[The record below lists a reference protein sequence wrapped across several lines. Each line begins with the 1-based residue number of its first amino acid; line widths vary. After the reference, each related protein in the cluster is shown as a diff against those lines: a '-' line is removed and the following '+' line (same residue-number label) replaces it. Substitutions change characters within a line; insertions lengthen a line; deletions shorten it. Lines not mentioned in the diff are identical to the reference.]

1 MTGPRMPSAAAP
13 GPGVVRLLRWASVAG
28 LLAVVVDATLLA
40 TGVIRWPIALALL
53 LAVEVPLLIVAAVLH
68 VLVYRRA
75 RGAGADRGDGWD
87 ALLTVNP
94 VLRLVQVETGHVVG
108 LPRDLWTV
116 ARGRHRGPDR
126 FGYASGT
133 HAMPVCLTV
142 LLALETAVVHLVVP
156 WPWLRLVLLVLNL
169 YAVLLVCSVL
179 VGRVAHP
186 HRIVG
191 EVLHLQFGRHTVA
204 EVPVSTLTGE
214 ILPRREHTWLAVDGS
229 DDGEGPVV
237 LHLANQFGTNVRL
250 VPAQPV
256 SIRVPRTLG
265 PDQRHTMT
273 ELHLVADAPQALLA
287 ALQRA
292 RQDARLSWAGSPG
305 DQESG

>member
-1 MTGPRMPSAAAP
+1 M
-13 GPGVVRLLRWASVAG
+13 VRLLRWASVAG
-28 LLAVVVDATLLA
+28 LVAVAVDATLLA
-40 TGVIRWPIALALL
+40 TGVIGWPTALVLL
-53 LAVEVPLLIVAAVLH
+53 VAVEVPLLIVAAILH

-75 RGAGADRGDGWD
+75 RSAGTDRGAGWD

-94 VLRLVQVETGHVVG
+94 VLRLVQVEAGHVVG

-116 ARGRHRGPDR
+116 VRGRHRGPDR

-142 LLALETAVVHLVVP
+142 LLALETAAVHLVVP
-156 WPWLRLVLLVLNL
+156 WPWLRLILLVLNL
-169 YAVLLVCSVL
+169 YAVVLVCSIL

-186 HRIVG
+186 HRIIG

-229 DDGEGPVV
+229 DEGEGPVI

-250 VPAQPV
+250 VPAEPV

-265 PDQRHTMT
+265 PDQRHTMA
-273 ELHLVADAPQALLA
+273 ELHLMADAPQALLA

-292 RQDARLSWAGSPG
+292 RQAAQPSWAGAPSE
-305 DQESG
+305 QESG

>member
-1 MTGPRMPSAAAP
+1 ML
-13 GPGVVRLLRWASVAG
+13 RLLRWASVAG
-28 LLAVVVDATLLA
+28 LVAVVVDATLLA
-40 TGVIRWPIALALL
+40 TGLIRWPTALVLL
-53 LAVEVPLLIVAAVLH
+53 LAVEVPLLIVAALLH
-68 VLVYRRA
+68 LLVYRRA
-75 RGAGADRGDGWD
+75 CRAGTDRGAGWE

-94 VLRLVQVETGHVVG
+94 LLRLVQAEAGQVVG

-116 ARGRHRGPDR
+116 LRGRHRGPDR

-133 HAMPVCLTV
+133 HAIPVCLTV
-142 LLALETAVVHLVVP
+142 LLALETVVVHLLVP
-156 WPWLRLVLLVLNL
+156 WPGLRLVLLVLNL

-191 EVLHLQFGRHTVA
+191 EVLRLQFGRHTVA

-214 ILPRREHTWLAVDGS
+214 ILRRREHTWLAVDGS
-229 DDGEGPVV
+229 DEDPVV

-250 VPAQPV
+250 VPAELG

-265 PDQRHTMT
+265 PDQRHRMA
-273 ELHLVADAPQALLA
+273 EVHLMADEPQALLA
-287 ALQRA
+287 AL
-292 RQDARLSWAGSPG
+292 RQAQQGARLSWAGSPS